1 MTGALLSVSMHFV
14 CGWAVLS
21 QGEVQGTRCLCTS
34 MVYLTGKGCVRKA
47 AEAKER
53 AAAEEKRAKEQQEK
67 EVCT

>member
-1 MTGALLSVSMHFV
+1 MGCFVS
-14 CGWAVLS
+14 GRSA
-21 QGEVQGTRCLCTS
+21 RCLCTG